1 MNGEF
6 RMITDIATVAP
17 KELLF
22 NYDELK
28 AFLTEALRDYKA
40 LVVTEDGISDAKA
53 KRAKLNKLAEN
64 INAYRINVKK
74 QLMAQ
79 YDEDFKPKCDELVAM
94 TKEASDNI
102 SAQVKAFE
110 QREAE
115 EKIAE
120 IRAVYDSDS
129 RAEAKEYCPW
139 ETIYNPKWANK
150 GYKIE
155 DAKEEVR
162 AALFYTENDLASIR
176 QMGGEN
182 TPYLL
187 GIYKDNRDLNVC
199 IRKSLEISAAKEREE
214 QRKREAE
221 EAERKART
229 APEPDPE
236 PMRLQETA
244 EKIDLVTVDFRVT
257 CTRAAL
263 NALGQYMKR
272 NGIKY
277 GRCE

>member
-1 MNGEF
+1 MEF
-6 RMITDIATVAP
+6 EITTNLDTIRNQTITANFDAVAAWLD
-17 KELLF
+17 KELQP
-22 NYDELK
+22 YIG
-28 AFLTEALRDYKA
+28 
-40 LVVTEDGISDAKA
+40 LVVTADAIPSAKNYRANLRKVKDRIEEYRREA
-53 KRAKLNKLAEN
+53 KRAALAPYNAFEEQAKVLTGKIDNAVAN
-64 INAYRINVKK
+64 I
-74 QLMAQ
+74 
-79 YDEDFKPKCDELVAM
+79 DG
-94 TKEASDNI
+94 
-102 SAQVKAFE
+102 QVKAFE

-120 IRAVYDSDS
+120 VRAVYDADS
-129 RAEAKEYCPW
+129 RAEAKEYRPW
-139 ETIYNPKWANK
+139 ETIFNPKWANK

-155 DAKEEVR
+155 DAQEEVR

-187 GIYKDNRDLNVC
+187 GIYKDNHDLNVC

-214 QRKREAE
+214 QRKREE
-221 EAERKART
+221 EERKARI
-229 APEPDPE
+229 ASEPKPEPE
-236 PMRLQETA
+236 PMRLRETA

-257 CTRAAL
+257 CTRTAL

>member
-1 MNGEF
+1 MNFE
-6 RMITDIATVAP
+6 ITTNLDVVRNQTIAANFEAVAAWLD
-17 KELLF
+17 E
-22 NYDELK
+22 ELK
-28 AFLTEALRDYKA
+28 PYIGLIVTADAIPSAKAYRANLRKVKDRIEECRK
-40 LVVTEDGISDAKA
+40 EA
-53 KRAKLNKLAEN
+53 KRAALAPYNAFEEQAKVLTGKIDEAVLN
-64 INAYRINVKK
+64 I
-74 QLMAQ
+74 
-79 YDEDFKPKCDELVAM
+79 DG
-94 TKEASDNI
+94 
-102 SAQVKAFE
+102 QVKAFE

-115 EKIAE
+115 AKIAE
-120 IRAVYDSDS
+120 IKAVYDSDS
-129 RAEAKEYCPW
+129 RAEAKEYRPW
-139 ETIYNPKWANK
+139 ETIFNPKWANK

-187 GIYKDNRDLNVC
+187 GIYKDNHDLNVC

-214 QRKREAE
+214 HRKREE
-221 EAERKART
+221 EERKAMT
-229 APEPDPE
+229 APEPE
-236 PMRLQETA
+236 PMRLQETV